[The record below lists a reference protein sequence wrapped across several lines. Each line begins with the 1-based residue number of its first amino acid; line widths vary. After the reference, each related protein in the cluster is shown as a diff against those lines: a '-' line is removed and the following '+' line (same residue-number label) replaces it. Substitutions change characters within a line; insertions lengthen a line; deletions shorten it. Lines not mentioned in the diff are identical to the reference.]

1 MWFIKH
7 PFSVPMNRVLI
18 CLVLVW
24 TGTQYQAQGTFNIR
38 HYLNS
43 ATDFNTVYETDSGYI
58 VVGSGWDT
66 IPTSHLEMKLFR
78 FDHTGELLDEID
90 IGGPDQDLWMY
101 PSFGS
106 DSALDDTFITQGSG
120 GTHTDSSVGAFLT
133 VFNAHLDTLLSVNV
147 VSPYLNQP
155 ELGSNW
161 ISSYYSHIA
170 EDSCIFMECQIFSE
184 ENGND
189 CMIKKFDKSGNWL
202 WDYFC
207 PAAGENNIEI
217 VRCIRSDFNGGC
229 YLLWRSSYKDEGG
242 NNNYNLNRS
251 SVIHL
256 NDEGEELEQWY
267 SPNDDLLPA
276 SWIDFVVDHYNF
288 VLAGCISEYPNEDPF
303 HSQATVTKIDM
314 EGNLEWFSRAG
325 DYSEDVYRIF
335 QNITQTTDSNYVAS
349 GIYIDYNVADSLLDG
364 ERDFN
369 GWLVKFDRYTGDVLW
384 ERYYHYVQSPNDEHE
399 INDLKATR
407 DGGVIFSGE
416 ATNLWVNGNPNLEL
430 PIQQGWLV
438 KVDECGCLVPGCDAF
453 CSYTDTTS
461 LPIPDYFIFGPN
473 PVVQFL
479 NIFVGELENDHPLRF
494 LLYDLSGRIVKEF
507 VFSQGNTT
515 YMWDLENLARGEY
528 VLALEQDDRR
538 LQTEV
543 ILKQ

>member
-1 MWFIKH
+1 MWFTKL
-7 PFSVPMNRVLI
+7 PCSVAISRILL
-18 CLVLVW
+18 CLVLAW

-43 ATDFNTVYETDSGYI
+43 ATDFNTVYETDSGFI
-58 VVGSGWDT
+58 VAGSGWDT
-66 IPTSHLEMKLFR
+66 IPASHLEMKLFR

-170 EDSCIFMECQIFSE
+170 EDSCILMECQIFSE

-288 VLAGCISEYPNEDPF
+288 VLAGCISVYPNEDPF
-303 HSQATVTKIDM
+303 HSQATVTKMDM

-335 QNITQTTDSNYVAS
+335 PEHQPHRHHQAPHCCQMIPLELFVFEGEKHKSGEYHECDYLLKHFELHQRKWSPIFTGSDPVGGYLPTILKKGDAPAEQNHRKQTEAFAPVVFFELQMTIPAECQK
-349 GIYIDYNVADSLLDG
+349 I
-364 ERDFN
+364 
-369 GWLVKFDRYTGDVLW
+369 WLVVNSKMVLRIFTAPSVGDMNKRLGIG
-384 ERYYHYVQSPNDEHE
+384 D
-399 INDLKATR
+399 
-407 DGGVIFSGE
+407 
-416 ATNLWVNGNPNLEL
+416 
-430 PIQQGWLV
+430 
-438 KVDECGCLVPGCDAF
+438 
-453 CSYTDTTS
+453 
-461 LPIPDYFIFGPN
+461 
-473 PVVQFL
+473 
-479 NIFVGELENDHPLRF
+479 
-494 LLYDLSGRIVKEF
+494 IVAH
-507 VFSQGNTT
+507 Q
-515 YMWDLENLARGEY
+515 
-528 VLALEQDDRR
+528 
-538 LQTEV
+538 
-543 ILKQ
+543 